1 MGLKNGDA
9 GVKLSLR
16 RGFEGAFGRYHSFED
31 LIEALERTPEE
42 TVVCIDG
49 NVMLRQL
56 PSKINREEDDDLPK
70 RFEPLSLK
78 DAVEIT
84 IKKLHVVFRA
94 ACVVAVVFD
103 EPEIIT
109 HAKEAEQKG
118 RDGDRSQGT
127 DDYTLRDMKLAEDLS
142 TLVSGR
148 KGRPRYSDEIF
159 REVRRSMRRF
169 LRKTGKVLVVDG
181 LDERGALRHTGSQR
195 FTAVFGEGD
204 DDVALEVA
212 RWLGAYK
219 ATGEGDLKLKLVF
232 DRVLAAHGNEDAP
245 ELLRDIKLY
254 STATIDSDE
263 FGVQL
268 LACAERDCAG
278 ELDAPVTFLTALYEP
293 STKRS
298 EEYDGGVAT
307 YSVCDIAQLYRLL
320 LSHIFNL
327 RSWRKMKKSTTPLH
341 RREVIALLV
350 ASFTMLGCD
359 FVDAAK
365 KLSLRNAVNGVIAFA
380 GTDLLAD
387 LRHAWTPDS
396 RNNLRL
402 FTARVLADFLVE
414 DERFRNP
421 NFNGDLSQPLID
433 STRQAAWL
441 LSYWSGQEI
450 TTDLGDFCLGVET
463 ETIVARRALRLR
475 RRTIRCFL
483 MFALLKFGVILHRIR
498 ERGIGPR
505 RSIRNSPKR
514 VTAVVAA
521 APAPAPPSKKR
532 RVIPRPR
539 GNGGWD

>member
-16 RGFEGAFGRYHSFED
+16 RGFEGAFGRYQSFED

-78 DAVEIT
+78 DAIEIT

-127 DDYTLRDMKLAEDLS
+127 DDYTLREMKLAENLS

-195 FTAVFGEGD
+195 FTTVFGEGD

-232 DRVLAAHGNEDAP
+232 DRVLAAHGP
-245 ELLRDIKLY
+245 LWRTL
-254 STATIDSDE
+254 
-263 FGVQL
+263 
-268 LACAERDCAG
+268 CAESD
-278 ELDAPVTFLTALYEP
+278 
-293 STKRS
+293 
-298 EEYDGGVAT
+298 
-307 YSVCDIAQLYRLL
+307 
-320 LSHIFNL
+320 
-327 RSWRKMKKSTTPLH
+327 
-341 RREVIALLV
+341 
-350 ASFTMLGCD
+350 
-359 FVDAAK
+359 
-365 KLSLRNAVNGVIAFA
+365 
-380 GTDLLAD
+380 
-387 LRHAWTPDS
+387 
-396 RNNLRL
+396 
-402 FTARVLADFLVE
+402 
-414 DERFRNP
+414 
-421 NFNGDLSQPLID
+421 
-433 STRQAAWL
+433 
-441 LSYWSGQEI
+441 
-450 TTDLGDFCLGVET
+450 
-463 ETIVARRALRLR
+463 
-475 RRTIRCFL
+475 
-483 MFALLKFGVILHRIR
+483 
-498 ERGIGPR
+498 
-505 RSIRNSPKR
+505 
-514 VTAVVAA
+514 
-521 APAPAPPSKKR
+521 
-532 RVIPRPR
+532 
-539 GNGGWD
+539 